1 MGSRDYV
8 EIMSVNQPLK
18 EFGVYRR
25 RQSFNVTIINDDT
38 TEENEIFTAV
48 LEKASNK
55 SLLQVQIHP
64 GIVTITISDD
74 DQRKCIHLQ
83 VAFINK

>member
-1 MGSRDYV
+1 M